1 MPPESQD
8 PNANESSGLTIEELQ
23 RKLDDQAVKIKS
35 LEGTKS
41 GLLADLRKKKTVE
54 SLIKAAGID
63 LNAEN
68 FEDQVIQAVTALRT
82 GPGTTATSAQEPQQ
96 QAPGQSSGET
106 PSEAV
111 DSALR
116 AQLSALQTQVSR
128 LTKENE
134 QKDEMA
140 RKEKELRRKSILQS
154 RVVQELEKADCKRP
168 SHVYK
173 LLEEKFH
180 LLDDDE
186 TAVFGSTD
194 DPITLRDAATKL
206 REDEEYSIYFGGS
219 GASGSG
225 LPASRTTIPMSNNP
239 FAVGSANATEAARI
253 MTEDPSKGRRLMQ
266 DARLAGKLDPIIG
279 RALSAS

>member
-1 MPPESQD
+1 VPPESQD
-8 PNANESSGLTIEELQ
+8 PTTNDSSNLTIEELQ
-23 RKLDDQAVKIKS
+23 RKLDEQAIKIKS

-68 FEDQVIQAVTALRT
+68 FEDQVIQAVTAVRT
-82 GPGTTATSAQEPQQ
+82 GTTATGTQETQQ
-96 QAPGQSSGET
+96 QPSGQSSGET

-116 AQLSALQTQVSR
+116 AQLSALQNQINR
-128 LTKENE
+128 LTEENV
-134 QKDEMA
+134 QKDQVA
-140 RKEKELRRKSILQS
+140 QREKQLRRQSILQS
-154 RVVQELEKADCKRP
+154 KVVQELERADCQRP

-173 LLEEKFH
+173 LLQDKFH

-186 TAVFGSTD
+186 TAVFGSED
-194 DPITLRDAATKL
+194 DPVTLRDAATKL
-206 REDEEYSIYFGGS
+206 REDEEYSIYFRGS

-225 LPASRTTIPMSNNP
+225 LPASRTSVPMSNNP